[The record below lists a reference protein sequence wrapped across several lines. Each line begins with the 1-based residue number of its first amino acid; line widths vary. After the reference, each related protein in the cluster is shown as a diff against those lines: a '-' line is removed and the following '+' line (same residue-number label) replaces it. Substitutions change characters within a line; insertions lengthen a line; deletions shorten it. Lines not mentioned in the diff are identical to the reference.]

1 MRSSLKD
8 KGHGAKQTR
17 KQLER
22 VLTGLSRAFSSYCS
36 ELSSFYVHILNS
48 Y

>member
-22 VLTGLSRAFSSYCS
+22 VLRLSRAFCCS